1 MVNRCVALV
10 CAVAAAT
17 IGLEGQAVKD
27 KRALDMQL
35 RVLFP
40 SATSFGQQEGRPPV
54 MKAFVTDPRT
64 HTQRVAGYAAYT
76 TDWQPFERGYD
87 GPIKILVGVSTAGFV
102 TNIVVV
108 EHKEPYGYRSID
120 QQRFADQFI
129 NKNIQDPF
137 KLRADVN
144 AVSGATSSIG
154 SATRSIRDT
163 AKRVAEAYL
172 TGAGK

>member
-1 MVNRCVALV
+1 MLNRCAWAAVALA
-10 CAVAAAT
+10 CLT
-17 IGLEGQAVKD
+17 ISLSGQAPAGKE
-27 KRALDMQL
+27 LNQL
-35 RVLFP
+35 KVLFP
-40 SATSFGQQEGRPPV
+40 TATNFGPKEAKPPV
-54 MKAFVTDPRT
+54 FKAYLTDPKT
-64 HTQRVAGYAAYT
+64 KSQSVLGYAAYT

-108 EHKEPYGYRSID
+108 EHKEPYGYRSVD

-129 NKNIQDPF
+129 NKNIQDAF

-144 AVSGATSSIG
+144 AVSGATATVS

-163 AKRVAEAYL
+163 AKRIAEAYL
-172 TGAGK
+172 AGGAPK

>member
-1 MVNRCVALV
+1 MLNRFAAIAL
-10 CAVAAAT
+10 AMAAAT
-17 IGLEGQAVKD
+17 IGLTGQVKD
-27 KRALDMQL
+27 NGNLSAQL
-35 RVLFP
+35 KVLFP
-40 SATSFGQQEGRPPV
+40 AATSFGSKEGKPPV
-54 MKAFVTDPRT
+54 VKAYVTDPKT
-64 HTQRVAGYAAYT
+64 KSQSLLGYAAYS

-87 GPIKILVGVSTAGFV
+87 GPIKILVGVSTTGFV
-102 TNIVVV
+102 TNVVVV

-144 AVSGATSSIG
+144 AVSGATSSVG

-172 TGAGK
+172 PGAK

>member
-1 MVNRCVALV
+1 MLNRFAAL
-10 CAVAAAT
+10 AAILAAGT
-17 IGLEGQAVKD
+17 IGLTGQVKD
-27 KRALDMQL
+27 ARDLAVQL
-35 RVLFP
+35 KVLFP
-40 SATSFGQQEGRPPV
+40 SATSFGPKEGKPPV
-54 MKAFVTDPRT
+54 IKAYVTDPKT
-64 HTQRVAGYAAYT
+64 KAQALLGYAAYT

-87 GPIKILVGVSTAGFV
+87 GPIKILVGVGSAGVV
-102 TNIVVV
+102 TNVVVV

-137 KLRADVN
+137 KVRGDVN
-144 AVSGATSSIG
+144 AVSGATASIG

-172 TGAGK
+172 SGAAK

>member
-1 MVNRCVALV
+1 MPKRFAALAF
-10 CAVAAAT
+10 AVAAAT
-17 IGLEGQAVKD
+17 IGLAGQTPSGKE
-27 KRALDMQL
+27 LNQL
-35 RVLFP
+35 KVLFP
-40 SATSFGQQEGRPPV
+40 SATSFGPKEGKPSV
-54 MKAFVTDPRT
+54 FKAYVTDAQTRAPSLL
-64 HTQRVAGYAAYT
+64 GYAAYS

-87 GPIKILVGVSTAGFV
+87 GPIKILVGVSTTGVV

-129 NKNIQDPF
+129 NKSIQDPF

-144 AVSGATSSIG
+144 AVSGATASIG

-163 AKRVAEAYL
+163 AKRLAEAYL
-172 TGAGK
+172 TGTK